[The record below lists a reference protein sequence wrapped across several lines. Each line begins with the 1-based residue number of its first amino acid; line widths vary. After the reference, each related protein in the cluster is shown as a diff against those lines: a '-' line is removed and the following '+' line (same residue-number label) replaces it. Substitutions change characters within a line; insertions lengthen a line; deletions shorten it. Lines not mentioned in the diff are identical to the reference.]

1 MTTANV
7 ETHPLSPFIP
17 QQAKL
22 LMLGSFPPP
31 QKRWKMNFYYPNL
44 QNDMWRIFGLVFFGD
59 KYYFFQDKVTFNLT
73 LIKSFLQQQG
83 IAISDTC
90 YQIRRLQNNAS
101 DKFLEL
107 ITPVN
112 LITLLTKMPKC
123 QYIMTTGDKATSILM
138 QLMPVGTVT
147 PAIGHSSTALLHG
160 RQLILNRLP
169 SSSRA
174 YPLALERK
182 AQIYHDYFQTIGLI
196 QK

>member
-1 MTTANV
+1 MTANI
-7 ETHPLSPFIP
+7 ETHPLNPFIP
-17 QQAKL
+17 QQARL

-59 KYYFFQDKVTFNLT
+59 KYYFFQDQVTFNLK

-112 LITLLTKMPKC
+112 LITLLTKMPGC

-147 PAIGHSSTALLHG
+147 PTIGHSSTALLDG

-196 QK
+196 QT

>member
-1 MTTANV
+1 MTANI

>member
-1 MTTANV
+1 MTANI

-17 QQAKL
+17 QQARL

-112 LITLLTKMPKC
+112 LITLLTKMPEC

>member
-1 MTTANV
+1 MTANI
-7 ETHPLSPFIP
+7 ETHPLNPFIP
-17 QQAKL
+17 QQARL

-59 KYYFFQDKVTFNLT
+59 KYYFFQDQVTFNLT

-112 LITLLTKMPKC
+112 LITLLTKMPEC

>member
-1 MTTANV
+1 MTANI

-17 QQAKL
+17 QQARL

-112 LITLLTKMPKC
+112 LITLLTKMPEC

-147 PAIGHSSTALLHG
+147 PTIGHSSTALLHG

-182 AQIYHDYFQTIGLI
+182 AQIYHDYFRTIGLI

>member
-1 MTTANV
+1 MTTANI

-17 QQAKL
+17 QQARL

-112 LITLLTKMPKC
+112 LITLLTKMPEC

-147 PAIGHSSTALLHG
+147 PTIGHSSTVLLHG

>member
-1 MTTANV
+1 MTDNI
-7 ETHPLSPFIP
+7 ETHPLNPFIP
-17 QQAKL
+17 QQARL
-22 LMLGSFPPP
+22 LILGSFPPP

-59 KYYFFQDKVTFNLT
+59 KYYFFQDQVTFNLT

-112 LITLLTKMPKC
+112 LITLLTKMPGC

-147 PAIGHSSTALLHG
+147 PTIGHSSTALLDG

>member
-1 MTTANV
+1 MTANI

-17 QQAKL
+17 QQARL

-59 KYYFFQDKVTFNLT
+59 KYYFFQDQVTFNLT

-112 LITLLTKMPKC
+112 LITLLTKMPEC
-123 QYIMTTGDKATSILM
+123 QNASIL
-138 QLMPVGTVT
+138 
-147 PAIGHSSTALLHG
+147 
-160 RQLILNRLP
+160 
-169 SSSRA
+169 
-174 YPLALERK
+174 
-182 AQIYHDYFQTIGLI
+182 
-196 QK
+196 